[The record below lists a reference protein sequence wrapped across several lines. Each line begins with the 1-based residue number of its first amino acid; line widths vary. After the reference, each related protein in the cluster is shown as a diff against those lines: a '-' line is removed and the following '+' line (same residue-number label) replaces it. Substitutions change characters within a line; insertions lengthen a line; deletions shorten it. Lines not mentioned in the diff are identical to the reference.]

1 MEQKQQL
8 EYKLLKLIDGT
19 ELVGQV
25 SVSNNDKFLRIEEP
39 LQLKT
44 VAKSTQFG
52 ARDDS
57 SLAPWIP
64 FSNDKVFS
72 IPKERV
78 ITIASI
84 NKDLTHYYEVIL
96 KRLKTQPVKPP
107 LTPQEMDK
115 IMKLAE
121 EMEKLEGKK
130 IIFTNINLLL
140 LGPYTRF
147 YSICKTLHSYY
158 ITIGFFVKQI
168 AYFTL
173 TFPKKFSIII

>member
-25 SVSNNDKFLRIEEP
+25 SVSDNDKFLRIEEP

-121 EMEKLEGKK
+121 EMERDQITEEERQRVMEEMSDEELD
-130 IIFTNINLLL
+130 LLYK
-140 LGPYTRF
+140 PAATR
-147 YSICKTLHSYY
+147 TLH
-158 ITIGFFVKQI
+158 
-168 AYFTL
+168 
-173 TFPKKFSIII
+173 

>member
-1 MEQKQQL
+1 MEQKQQA

-25 SVSNNDKFLRIEEP
+25 SVSDNDKFLRIEEP

-44 VAKSTQFG
+44 VPRTTTFG
-52 ARDDS
+52 VRDDS

-121 EMEKLEGKK
+121 QMERDQITEEERQRMIDDLTEEEMDFFRKP
-130 IIFTNINLLL
+130 T
-140 LGPYTRF
+140 PR
-147 YSICKTLHSYY
+147 TLH
-158 ITIGFFVKQI
+158 
-168 AYFTL
+168 
-173 TFPKKFSIII
+173 

>member
-64 FSNDKVFS
+64 FSSDKVFS

-121 EMEKLEGKK
+121 EMERDQITEEERQRVMEEMSDEELD
-130 IIFTNINLLL
+130 LLYK
-140 LGPYTRF
+140 PAATR
-147 YSICKTLHSYY
+147 TLH
-158 ITIGFFVKQI
+158 
-168 AYFTL
+168 
-173 TFPKKFSIII
+173 

>member
-1 MEQKQQL
+1 MEQKQQA

-25 SVSNNDKFLRIEEP
+25 SVSDNDKFLRIEEP

-44 VAKSTQFG
+44 VAKTTEFG
-52 ARDDS
+52 MRDDS

-64 FSNDKVFS
+64 FSSDKVFS

-84 NKDLTHYYEVIL
+84 NKDLSHYYQVIL
-96 KRLKTQPVKPP
+96 KRLKTQPIKPP

-121 EMEKLEGKK
+121 QMERDQITEEERKRMMDELSDEELD
-130 IIFTNINLLL
+130 LLYR
-140 LGPYTRF
+140 PSPR
-147 YSICKTLHSYY
+147 TLH
-158 ITIGFFVKQI
+158 
-168 AYFTL
+168 
-173 TFPKKFSIII
+173 